1 MKHERNEFSTFIFI
15 EPFLSNCKPL
25 FRPLLSLDLHIPEQV
40 TRLLD
45 SPKRRD
51 ISYMQTLRD
60 TEKLHLILLCYL
72 INLE

>member
-1 MKHERNEFSTFIFI
+1 MKHERNEFSTLIFI
-15 EPFLSNCKPL
+15 EPFLSLCFVL
-25 FRPLLSLDLHIPEQV
+25 CLDLHIPEQV

-60 TEKLHLILLCYL
+60 TEKLHLILLCDL